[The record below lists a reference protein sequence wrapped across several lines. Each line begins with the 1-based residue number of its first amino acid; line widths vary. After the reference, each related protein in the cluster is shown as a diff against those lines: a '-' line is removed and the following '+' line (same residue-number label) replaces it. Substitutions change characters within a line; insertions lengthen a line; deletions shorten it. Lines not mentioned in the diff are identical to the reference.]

1 MVDKEKKIGYN
12 IIMDRKIEQIIRD
25 SVERSKIQ
33 RKEFVIFDRVIIHL
47 LQPTVISFAE
57 VISRLEEKVP
67 QHMFDEI
74 DEIFVGS
81 FDENDNRALEA
92 HYEHGAIY
100 ITNDMV
106 TIEDYVENIIHEAA
120 HSIEQARGFEIYGD
134 QKIQE
139 EFLGKRMTLKRTL
152 ATNGHNTDA
161 DFGEIEYSEDFDLY
175 LYKEVGYDEIGN
187 LTSGL
192 FYSPYAATSV
202 NEYFANGLENF
213 FLGDREHL
221 NKISPKLTKKIWEII
236 NDEI

>member
-1 MVDKEKKIGYN
+1 
-12 IIMDRKIEQIIRD
+12 MDRKIEQIIRE
-25 SVERSKIQ
+25 SVEKSKNQ
-33 RKEFVIFDRVIIHL
+33 RKEYIIFNRILVHL
-47 LQPTVISFAE
+47 LQPTIISFTE
-57 VISRLEEKVP
+57 VVEQIEEKVP

-81 FDENDNRALEA
+81 FEENDSRALEA
-92 HYEHGAIY
+92 HYESGAIY

-106 TIEDYVENIIHEAA
+106 TANDYVESIIHETA

-134 QKIQE
+134 QKVQE
-139 EFLGKRMTLKRTL
+139 EFLGKRMALKRDL
-152 ATNGHNTDA
+152 DANGYDVNA
-161 DFGEIEYSEDFDLY
+161 DFGDIEYSEDFDLY

-213 FLGDREHL
+213 FLGNREYL
-221 NKISPKLTKKIWEII
+221 KRISPQLTKKIWEII

>member
-1 MVDKEKKIGYN
+1 
-12 IIMDRKIEQIIRD
+12 MDRKIEQIIRE
-25 SVERSKIQ
+25 SVERSKNQ
-33 RKEFVIFDRVIIHL
+33 RREFTIFNRIPVHM
-47 LQPTVISFAE
+47 LQPTIISFTE
-57 VISRLEEKVP
+57 VVDKIEEKVP

-81 FDENDNRALEA
+81 FDENDSRALEA
-92 HYEHGAIY
+92 HYESGAIY

-106 TIEDYVENIIHEAA
+106 TVEDYVENIIHETA

-134 QKIQE
+134 QKVQE
-139 EFLGKRMTLKRTL
+139 EFLGKRMTLKRNL
-152 ATNGHNTDA
+152 DTNGYDIGA
-161 DFGEIEYSEDFDLY
+161 DFSDIEYSEDFDLY
-175 LYKEVGYDEIGN
+175 LYKEVGYDKIGN

-221 NKISPKLTKKIWEII
+221 KRISPKLTKKIWEII

>member
-1 MVDKEKKIGYN
+1 
-12 IIMDRKIEQIIRD
+12 MDRKIEQIIRE
-25 SVERSKIQ
+25 SVERSKNQ
-33 RKEFVIFDRVIIHL
+33 RKEFMIFNRIPVHI
-47 LQPTVISFAE
+47 LQPTIISFIE
-57 VISRLEEKVP
+57 VVNKIEKNIP

-81 FDENDNRALEA
+81 FEENDSRALEA
-92 HYEHGAIY
+92 HYESGAIY

-106 TIEDYVENIIHEAA
+106 TVDDYVESIIHETA

-134 QKIQE
+134 QKVQE

-152 ATNGHNTDA
+152 DASGYDVDA
-161 DFGEIEYSEDFDLY
+161 DFADMEYSEDFDLY

-202 NEYFANGLENF
+202 SEYFANGLENF
-213 FLGDREHL
+213 FLGNREYL
-221 NKISPKLTKKIWEII
+221 KRISPQITKKIWEIVS
-236 NDEI
+236 DEV

>member
-1 MVDKEKKIGYN
+1 
-12 IIMDRKIEQIIRD
+12 MDRKIEQIIRE
-25 SVERSKIQ
+25 SVERSKNQ
-33 RKEFVIFDRVIIHL
+33 RREFTIFNRIPVHM
-47 LQPTVISFAE
+47 LQPAIISFTE
-57 VISRLEEKVP
+57 VVDKIEENIP

-81 FDENDNRALEA
+81 FEENDSRALEA
-92 HYEHGAIY
+92 YYESGAIY
-100 ITNDMV
+100 VTNDMV
-106 TIEDYVENIIHEAA
+106 TADDYVESIIHETA

-134 QKIQE
+134 QKVQE

-152 ATNGHNTDA
+152 DANGYDVEA
-161 DFGEIEYSEDFDLY
+161 DFTDIEYSEDFDLY

-202 NEYFANGLENF
+202 NEYFANGIENF
-213 FLGDREHL
+213 FLGNRKYL
-221 NKISPKLTKKIWEII
+221 KKISPQLTKKIWEIT

>member
-1 MVDKEKKIGYN
+1 
-12 IIMDRKIEQIIRD
+12 MDRKIEQIIRD
-25 SVERSKIQ
+25 SVERSKTQ
-33 RKEFVIFDRVIIHL
+33 RKEFIIFDRILVHL
-47 LQPTVISFAE
+47 LQPTIISFRE
-57 VISRLEEKVP
+57 VIDQVEKKVP

-81 FDENDNRALEA
+81 FDENDSRTLEA
-92 HYEHGAIY
+92 HYESGAIY

-106 TIEDYVENIIHEAA
+106 TVEDYVENIIHETA
-120 HSIEQARGFEIYGD
+120 HSIEQAKGFEIYGD
-134 QKIQE
+134 RKVQE

-152 ATNGHNTDA
+152 TTNGYDIDA
-161 DFGEIEYSEDFDLY
+161 DFGDIEYSEYFDLY

-213 FLGDREHL
+213 FLGNREHL
-221 NKISPKLTKKIWEII
+221 ERISPKLTKKIWEII

>member
-1 MVDKEKKIGYN
+1 
-12 IIMDRKIEQIIRD
+12 MDRKIEQIIRE
-25 SVERSKIQ
+25 SVERSKNQ
-33 RKEFVIFDRVIIHL
+33 RREFTIFNRIPVHM
-47 LQPTVISFAE
+47 LQSTIISFTE
-57 VISRLEEKVP
+57 VVDKIEENIP

-81 FDENDNRALEA
+81 FEENDSRALEA
-92 HYEHGAIY
+92 HYESGAIY

-106 TIEDYVENIIHEAA
+106 TVDDYVESIIHETA

-134 QKIQE
+134 QKVQE

-152 ATNGHNTDA
+152 DSNGYDVEA
-161 DFGEIEYSEDFDLY
+161 DFTDIEYSEDFDLY

-213 FLGDREHL
+213 FLGSREYL
-221 NKISPKLTKKIWEII
+221 KRVSPQLTKKIWEIV
-236 NDEI
+236 NDEV

>member
-1 MVDKEKKIGYN
+1 
-12 IIMDRKIEQIIRD
+12 MDRKIEQIIRE
-25 SVERSKIQ
+25 SVEKSKNQ
-33 RKEFVIFDRVIIHL
+33 KKEYIIFDRILAHL
-47 LQPTVISFAE
+47 LQPTIISFGE
-57 VISRLEEKVP
+57 VVNQVQEKVP

-81 FDENDNRALEA
+81 FDENDSRALEA
-92 HYEHGAIY
+92 HYDSGAIY
-100 ITNDMV
+100 ITNDMATV
-106 TIEDYVENIIHEAA
+106 EDYVESIIHETA
-120 HSIEQARGFEIYGD
+120 HSIEQARGFQIYGD

-152 ATNGHNTDA
+152 DTNGYGVNA
-161 DFGEIEYSEDFDLY
+161 DFGDIEYSEDFDLY
-175 LYKEVGYDEIGN
+175 LYKEVGYDEIGI

-221 NKISPKLTKKIWEII
+221 SRISPKLTKKIWEII

>member
-1 MVDKEKKIGYN
+1 
-12 IIMDRKIEQIIRD
+12 MDRKIEQIIRE
-25 SVERSKIQ
+25 SVERSKNQ
-33 RKEFVIFDRVIIHL
+33 RREFTIFNRIPVHM
-47 LQPTVISFAE
+47 LQPTIISFTE
-57 VISRLEEKVP
+57 VVDKIEEKVP

-81 FDENDNRALEA
+81 FSENDSRALEA
-92 HYEHGAIY
+92 HYESGAIY

-106 TIEDYVENIIHEAA
+106 TVDDYVESIIHETA

-134 QKIQE
+134 QKVQE

-152 ATNGHNTDA
+152 DANGYDVEA
-161 DFGEIEYSEDFDLY
+161 DFGDIEYSEDFDLY
-175 LYKEVGYDEIGN
+175 LYKEVGYDEIGS

-202 NEYFANGLENF
+202 SEYFANGFENF
-213 FLGDREHL
+213 FLGSREHL
-221 NKISPKLTKKIWEII
+221 SRISPKLTKRIWDIT

>member
-1 MVDKEKKIGYN
+1 
-12 IIMDRKIEQIIRD
+12 MDRKIEQIIRE
-25 SVERSKIQ
+25 SVEKSKNQ
-33 RKEFVIFDRVIIHL
+33 RKEYIIFNRILVHL
-47 LQPTVISFAE
+47 LQPTIISFTE
-57 VISRLEEKVP
+57 VVEQIEEKVP

-81 FDENDNRALEA
+81 FEENDNRALEA
-92 HYEHGAIY
+92 HYESGAIY

-106 TIEDYVENIIHEAA
+106 TADDYVESIIHETA

-134 QKIQE
+134 QKVQE
-139 EFLGKRMTLKRTL
+139 EFLGKRMALKRDL
-152 ATNGHNTDA
+152 DANGYDVNA
-161 DFGEIEYSEDFDLY
+161 DFGDIEYSEDFDLY

-213 FLGDREHL
+213 FLGNREHL
-221 NKISPKLTKKIWEII
+221 KKISPQLTKKIWEII
-236 NDEI
+236 SDEI

>member
-1 MVDKEKKIGYN
+1 
-12 IIMDRKIEQIIRD
+12 MDRKIEQIIRE
-25 SVERSKIQ
+25 SVERSKNQ
-33 RKEFVIFDRVIIHL
+33 RREFTIFNRIPVHM
-47 LQPTVISFAE
+47 LQPTIISFAE
-57 VISRLEEKVP
+57 VVDKIEENIP

-81 FDENDNRALEA
+81 FEENDSRALEA
-92 HYEHGAIY
+92 YYESGAIY
-100 ITNDMV
+100 VTNDMV
-106 TIEDYVENIIHEAA
+106 TADDYVESIIHETA

-134 QKIQE
+134 QKVQE

-152 ATNGHNTDA
+152 DANGYDVEA
-161 DFGEIEYSEDFDLY
+161 DFTDIEYSEDFDLY

-202 NEYFANGLENF
+202 NEYFANGIENF
-213 FLGDREHL
+213 FLGNRKYL
-221 NKISPKLTKKIWEII
+221 KKISPQLTKKIWEIT

>member
-1 MVDKEKKIGYN
+1 
-12 IIMDRKIEQIIRD
+12 MDRKIEQIIRE
-25 SVERSKIQ
+25 SVERSKNQ
-33 RKEFVIFDRVIIHL
+33 RREFTIFNRIPVHM
-47 LQPTVISFAE
+47 LQSTVISFTE
-57 VISRLEEKVP
+57 VADKIEEKVP

-81 FDENDNRALEA
+81 FDENDSRALEA
-92 HYEHGAIY
+92 HYESGAIY

-106 TIEDYVENIIHEAA
+106 TVEDYLESIIHETA

-134 QKIQE
+134 QKVQE

-152 ATNGHNTDA
+152 DTNGYNTGT
-161 DFGEIEYSEDFDLY
+161 DFGDIEYSEDFDLY

-202 NEYFANGLENF
+202 NEYFANGIENF
-213 FLGDREHL
+213 FLGNREHL
-221 NKISPKLTKKIWEII
+221 KKISPQLTKKIWEIT

>member
-1 MVDKEKKIGYN
+1 
-12 IIMDRKIEQIIRD
+12 MDRKIEQIIRE
-25 SVERSKIQ
+25 SVERSKNQ
-33 RKEFVIFDRVIIHL
+33 RREFTIFNRIPVHM
-47 LQPTVISFAE
+47 LQPTIISFTE
-57 VISRLEEKVP
+57 VVDKIEENIP

-81 FDENDNRALEA
+81 FEENDSRALEA
-92 HYEHGAIY
+92 HYESGAIY
-100 ITNDMV
+100 VTNDMV
-106 TIEDYVENIIHEAA
+106 TADDYVESIIHETA

-134 QKIQE
+134 QKVQE

-152 ATNGHNTDA
+152 DANGYDVEA
-161 DFGEIEYSEDFDLY
+161 DFTDIEYSEDFDLY

-202 NEYFANGLENF
+202 NEYFANGIENF
-213 FLGDREHL
+213 FLGNRKYL
-221 NKISPKLTKKIWEII
+221 KKISPQLTKKIWEIT

>member
-1 MVDKEKKIGYN
+1 
-12 IIMDRKIEQIIRD
+12 MDRKIEQIIRE
-25 SVERSKIQ
+25 SIERSKNQ
-33 RKEFVIFDRVIIHL
+33 RREFMIFNRIPVHM
-47 LQPTVISFAE
+47 LQSTIISFTE
-57 VISRLEEKVP
+57 VVDKIEENIP

-81 FDENDNRALEA
+81 FEENDSRALEA
-92 HYEHGAIY
+92 YYESGAIY
-100 ITNDMV
+100 VTNDMV
-106 TIEDYVENIIHEAA
+106 TADDYVESIIHETA

-134 QKIQE
+134 QKVQE

-152 ATNGHNTDA
+152 DANGYDVEA
-161 DFGEIEYSEDFDLY
+161 DFTDIEYSEDFDLY

-202 NEYFANGLENF
+202 NEYFANGIENF
-213 FLGDREHL
+213 FLGNRKYL
-221 NKISPKLTKKIWEII
+221 KKISPQLTKKIWEIT

>member
-1 MVDKEKKIGYN
+1 
-12 IIMDRKIEQIIRD
+12 MDRKIEQIIRE
-25 SVERSKIQ
+25 SVEKSKNQ
-33 RKEFVIFDRVIIHL
+33 RKEYIIFNRILVHL
-47 LQPTVISFAE
+47 LQPTIISFTE
-57 VISRLEEKVP
+57 VVEQIEEKVP

-81 FDENDNRALEA
+81 FEENDSRALEA
-92 HYEHGAIY
+92 HYESGAIY

-106 TIEDYVENIIHEAA
+106 TANDYVESIIHETA

-134 QKIQE
+134 QKVQE
-139 EFLGKRMTLKRTL
+139 EFLGKRMALKRDL
-152 ATNGHNTDA
+152 DANGYDVNA
-161 DFGEIEYSEDFDLY
+161 DFGDIEYSEDFDLY

-202 NEYFANGLENF
+202 SEYFANGLENF
-213 FLGDREHL
+213 FLGNREYL
-221 NKISPKLTKKIWEII
+221 KKISPQLTRKIWETI

>member
-1 MVDKEKKIGYN
+1 
-12 IIMDRKIEQIIRD
+12 MDRKIEQIIRE
-25 SVERSKIQ
+25 SVEKSKNQ
-33 RKEFVIFDRVIIHL
+33 RKEYIIFDRILVHL
-47 LQPTVISFAE
+47 LQPTIISFSE
-57 VISRLEEKVP
+57 VINQVQKKVP

-81 FDENDNRALEA
+81 FDENDSRALEA
-92 HYEHGAIY
+92 HYESGAIY
-100 ITNDMV
+100 ITNDMTTV
-106 TIEDYVENIIHEAA
+106 EDYVESIIHETA

-134 QKIQE
+134 RKVQE

-152 ATNGHNTDA
+152 DTNGYDVSA
-161 DFGEIEYSEDFDLY
+161 DFSNIEYSEDFDLY
-175 LYKEVGYDEIGN
+175 LYKEVGYDEIRN

-213 FLGDREHL
+213 FLGNREHL
-221 NKISPKLTKKIWEII
+221 NRISPKLTKKIWEII

>member
-1 MVDKEKKIGYN
+1 
-12 IIMDRKIEQIIRD
+12 MDRKIEQIIRE
-25 SVERSKIQ
+25 SVERSKNQ
-33 RKEFVIFDRVIIHL
+33 RREFTIFNRIPVHM
-47 LQPTVISFAE
+47 LQPTIISFTE
-57 VISRLEEKVP
+57 VVDKIEENIP

-81 FDENDNRALEA
+81 FEENDSRALEA
-92 HYEHGAIY
+92 YYESGAIY
-100 ITNDMV
+100 VTNDMV
-106 TIEDYVENIIHEAA
+106 TADDYVESIIHETA

-134 QKIQE
+134 QKVQE

-152 ATNGHNTDA
+152 DANGYDVEA
-161 DFGEIEYSEDFDLY
+161 DFTDIEYSEDFDLY

-202 NEYFANGLENF
+202 NEYFANGIENF
-213 FLGDREHL
+213 FLGNRKYL
-221 NKISPKLTKKIWEII
+221 KKISPQLTKKIWEIT

>member
-1 MVDKEKKIGYN
+1 
-12 IIMDRKIEQIIRD
+12 MDRKIEQIIRE
-25 SVERSKIQ
+25 SVEKSKNQ
-33 RKEFVIFDRVIIHL
+33 RKEYILFKRILIHL
-47 LQPTVISFAE
+47 LQPAIISFTK
-57 VISRLEEKVP
+57 VIEQIEKKVP

-81 FDENDNRALEA
+81 FDENDSRALEA
-92 HYEHGAIY
+92 HYESGAIY

-106 TIEDYVENIIHEAA
+106 TVEDYLESIIHETA

-134 QKIQE
+134 QKVQE

-152 ATNGHNTDA
+152 DTNGYNTGT
-161 DFGEIEYSEDFDLY
+161 DFGDIEYSEDFDLY

-202 NEYFANGLENF
+202 NEYFANGIENF
-213 FLGDREHL
+213 FLGNREHL
-221 NKISPKLTKKIWEII
+221 KKISPQLTKKIWEIT

>member
-1 MVDKEKKIGYN
+1 
-12 IIMDRKIEQIIRD
+12 MDRKIEQIIRE
-25 SVERSKIQ
+25 SVEKSKNQ
-33 RKEFVIFDRVIIHL
+33 RKEYIIFDRILVHL
-47 LQPTVISFAE
+47 LQPTIISFSE
-57 VISRLEEKVP
+57 VINQVQKKVP

-81 FDENDNRALEA
+81 FDENDSRALEA
-92 HYEHGAIY
+92 HYESGAIY
-100 ITNDMV
+100 ITNDMATV
-106 TIEDYVENIIHEAA
+106 EDYIESIIHETA

-134 QKIQE
+134 RKVQE

-152 ATNGHNTDA
+152 DTNGYDVSA
-161 DFGEIEYSEDFDLY
+161 DFSDIEYSEDFDLY

-221 NKISPKLTKKIWEII
+221 NRISPKLTKKIWEII

>member
-1 MVDKEKKIGYN
+1 
-12 IIMDRKIEQIIRD
+12 MDRKIEQIIRE
-25 SVERSKIQ
+25 SVERSKNQ
-33 RKEFVIFDRVIIHL
+33 RREFTIFNRIPVHM
-47 LQPTVISFAE
+47 LQPTIISFTE
-57 VISRLEEKVP
+57 VVDKIEENIP

-81 FDENDNRALEA
+81 FEENDSRALEA
-92 HYEHGAIY
+92 YYESGAIY
-100 ITNDMV
+100 VTNDMV
-106 TIEDYVENIIHEAA
+106 TADDYVESIIHETA

-134 QKIQE
+134 QKVQE

-152 ATNGHNTDA
+152 DANGYDVEA
-161 DFGEIEYSEDFDLY
+161 DFADIEYSEDFDLY

-202 NEYFANGLENF
+202 NEYFANGIENF
-213 FLGDREHL
+213 FLGNRKYL
-221 NKISPKLTKKIWEII
+221 KKISPQLTKKIWEIT

>member
-1 MVDKEKKIGYN
+1 
-12 IIMDRKIEQIIRD
+12 MDRKIEQIIRE
-25 SVERSKIQ
+25 SVERSKNK
-33 RKEFVIFDRVIIHL
+33 RREFTLFNRIPVHI
-47 LQPTVISFAE
+47 LQPTIISFTE
-57 VISRLEEKVP
+57 VVDKIEENIP

-81 FDENDNRALEA
+81 FEENDSRALEA
-92 HYEHGAIY
+92 YYESGAIY

-106 TIEDYVENIIHEAA
+106 TVDDYVESIIHETA

-134 QKIQE
+134 QKVQE

-152 ATNGHNTDA
+152 DANGYDVEA
-161 DFGEIEYSEDFDLY
+161 DFADIEYSEDFDLY

-202 NEYFANGLENF
+202 SEYFANGLENF
-213 FLGDREHL
+213 FLGNREYL
-221 NKISPKLTKKIWEII
+221 KRISPQVTKKIWEIVS
-236 NDEI
+236 DEV

>member
-1 MVDKEKKIGYN
+1 
-12 IIMDRKIEQIIRD
+12 MDRKIEQIIRE
-25 SVERSKIQ
+25 SVERSKNQ
-33 RKEFVIFDRVIIHL
+33 RREFTIFNRIPVHM
-47 LQPTVISFAE
+47 LQPTIISFTE
-57 VISRLEEKVP
+57 VVDKIEENIP

-81 FDENDNRALEA
+81 FEENDSRALEA
-92 HYEHGAIY
+92 HYESGAIY

-106 TIEDYVENIIHEAA
+106 TVDDYVESIIHETA

-134 QKIQE
+134 QKVQE

-152 ATNGHNTDA
+152 DANGYDVEA
-161 DFGEIEYSEDFDLY
+161 DFTDIEYSEDFDLY

-213 FLGDREHL
+213 FLGNREYL
-221 NKISPKLTKKIWEII
+221 KRISPQLTKKIWEIVS
-236 NDEI
+236 DEV

>member
-1 MVDKEKKIGYN
+1 
-12 IIMDRKIEQIIRD
+12 MDRKIEQIIRE
-25 SVERSKIQ
+25 SVEKSKNQ
-33 RKEFVIFDRVIIHL
+33 RKEYIIFNRILVHL
-47 LQPTVISFAE
+47 LQPTIISFSE
-57 VISRLEEKVP
+57 VINQVEEKVP

-81 FDENDNRALEA
+81 FEENDSRALEA
-92 HYEHGAIY
+92 HYESGAIY

-106 TIEDYVENIIHEAA
+106 TVDDYVESIIHETA

-134 QKIQE
+134 QKVQE
-139 EFLGKRMTLKRTL
+139 EFLGKRMALKRDL
-152 ATNGHNTDA
+152 DANGYDVNA
-161 DFGEIEYSEDFDLY
+161 DFGDIEYSEDFDLY

-213 FLGDREHL
+213 FLGNREYL
-221 NKISPKLTKKIWEII
+221 KKISPQLTKKIWEII

>member
-1 MVDKEKKIGYN
+1 
-12 IIMDRKIEQIIRD
+12 MDRKIEQIIRE
-25 SVERSKIQ
+25 SVERSKNQ
-33 RKEFVIFDRVIIHL
+33 RREFTIFNRIPVHM
-47 LQPTVISFAE
+47 LQPTIISFTE
-57 VISRLEEKVP
+57 VVDKIEENIP

-81 FDENDNRALEA
+81 FEENDSRALEA
-92 HYEHGAIY
+92 YYESGAIY
-100 ITNDMV
+100 VTNDMV
-106 TIEDYVENIIHEAA
+106 TADDYVESIIHETA

-134 QKIQE
+134 QKVQE

-152 ATNGHNTDA
+152 DANGYDVEA
-161 DFGEIEYSEDFDLY
+161 DFTDIEYSEDFDLY

-213 FLGDREHL
+213 FLGNREYL
-221 NKISPKLTKKIWEII
+221 KKISPQLTKKIWEIT

>member
-1 MVDKEKKIGYN
+1 
-12 IIMDRKIEQIIRD
+12 MDRKIEQIIRE
-25 SVERSKIQ
+25 SVERSKNQ
-33 RKEFVIFDRVIIHL
+33 RREFTIFNRIPVHM
-47 LQPTVISFAE
+47 LQPTIISFTE
-57 VISRLEEKVP
+57 VVDKIEENIP

-81 FDENDNRALEA
+81 FEENDSRALEA
-92 HYEHGAIY
+92 HYESGAIY

-106 TIEDYVENIIHEAA
+106 TVDDYVESIIHETA

-134 QKIQE
+134 QKVQE

-152 ATNGHNTDA
+152 DANGYDVEA
-161 DFGEIEYSEDFDLY
+161 DFTDIEYSEDFDLY

-213 FLGDREHL
+213 FLGNREYL
-221 NKISPKLTKKIWEII
+221 KRISPQVTKKIWEIVS
-236 NDEI
+236 DEV

>member
-1 MVDKEKKIGYN
+1 
-12 IIMDRKIEQIIRD
+12 MDRKIEQIIRE
-25 SVERSKIQ
+25 SVEKSKNQ
-33 RKEFVIFDRVIIHL
+33 RKEYIIFDRILVHL
-47 LQPTVISFAE
+47 LQPTIISFSE
-57 VISRLEEKVP
+57 VINQVEEKVP

-81 FDENDNRALEA
+81 FDENDSRALEA
-92 HYEHGAIY
+92 HYESGAIY
-100 ITNDMV
+100 ITNDMTTV
-106 TIEDYVENIIHEAA
+106 EDYVESIIHETA

-134 QKIQE
+134 RKVQE

-152 ATNGHNTDA
+152 DTNGYDVSA
-161 DFGEIEYSEDFDLY
+161 DFSNIEYSEDFDLY

-213 FLGDREHL
+213 FLGNREYL
-221 NKISPKLTKKIWEII
+221 KRISPQLTKKIWEIVS
-236 NDEI
+236 DEV

>member
-1 MVDKEKKIGYN
+1 
-12 IIMDRKIEQIIRD
+12 MDRKIEQIIRE
-25 SVERSKIQ
+25 SVERSKNQ
-33 RKEFVIFDRVIIHL
+33 RREFTIFNRIPVHM
-47 LQPTVISFAE
+47 LQPTIISFTE
-57 VISRLEEKVP
+57 VVDKIEENIP

-81 FDENDNRALEA
+81 FEENDSRALEA
-92 HYEHGAIY
+92 HYESGAIY

-106 TIEDYVENIIHEAA
+106 TVDDYVESIIHETA

-134 QKIQE
+134 QKVQE

-152 ATNGHNTDA
+152 DANGYDVEA
-161 DFGEIEYSEDFDLY
+161 DFTDIEYSEDFDLY

-202 NEYFANGLENF
+202 NEYFANGIENF
-213 FLGDREHL
+213 FLGNRKYL
-221 NKISPKLTKKIWEII
+221 KKISPQLTKKIWEIT

>member
-1 MVDKEKKIGYN
+1 
-12 IIMDRKIEQIIRD
+12 MDRKIEQIIRE
-25 SVERSKIQ
+25 SVKKSKNQ
-33 RKEFVIFDRVIIHL
+33 RKEYVLFKRILIHL
-47 LQPTVISFAE
+47 LQPAIISFTE
-57 VISRLEEKVP
+57 VIEQIEKKVP

-81 FDENDNRALEA
+81 FDENDSRALEA
-92 HYEHGAIY
+92 HYESGAIY

-106 TIEDYVENIIHEAA
+106 TVNDYMESIIHETA

-134 QKIQE
+134 RKVQE

-152 ATNGHNTDA
+152 DTNGYNTGT
-161 DFGEIEYSEDFDLY
+161 DFGDIEYSEDFDLY

-202 NEYFANGLENF
+202 NEYFANGIENF
-213 FLGDREHL
+213 FLGNREHL
-221 NKISPKLTKKIWEII
+221 KKISPQLTKKIWEIT

>member
-1 MVDKEKKIGYN
+1 
-12 IIMDRKIEQIIRD
+12 MDRKIEQIIRE
-25 SVERSKIQ
+25 SVERSKNQ
-33 RKEFVIFDRVIIHL
+33 RREFTIFNRIPVHM
-47 LQPTVISFAE
+47 LQPTIISFTE
-57 VISRLEEKVP
+57 VVDKIEENIP

-81 FDENDNRALEA
+81 FEENDSRALEA
-92 HYEHGAIY
+92 YYESGAIY
-100 ITNDMV
+100 VTNDMV
-106 TIEDYVENIIHEAA
+106 TADDYAESIIHEAA

-134 QKIQE
+134 QKVQE

-152 ATNGHNTDA
+152 DANGYDVEA
-161 DFGEIEYSEDFDLY
+161 DFADIEYSEDFDLY

-213 FLGDREHL
+213 FLGNREYL
-221 NKISPKLTKKIWEII
+221 KRISPQLTKKIWEIVS
-236 NDEI
+236 DEV

>member
-1 MVDKEKKIGYN
+1 
-12 IIMDRKIEQIIRD
+12 MDRKIEQIIRE
-25 SVERSKIQ
+25 SVEKSKNQ
-33 RKEFVIFDRVIIHL
+33 RKEYIIFNRILVHL
-47 LQPTVISFAE
+47 LQPTIISFTE
-57 VISRLEEKVP
+57 VVEQIEEKVP

-81 FDENDNRALEA
+81 FEENDSRALEA
-92 HYEHGAIY
+92 HYESGAIY

-106 TIEDYVENIIHEAA
+106 TANDYVESIIHETA

-134 QKIQE
+134 QKVQE

-152 ATNGHNTDA
+152 DANGYDVGA
-161 DFGEIEYSEDFDLY
+161 DFADIEYSEDFDLY

-213 FLGDREHL
+213 FLGNREYL
-221 NKISPKLTKKIWEII
+221 KRISPQVTKKIWEIVS
-236 NDEI
+236 DEV